1 MNSPPNIALQPTSP
15 ASPSPRLSFGTLG
28 ARSCSQPG
36 STNRSLSVYLAIGC
50 VLALMCTKPASVEA
64 QALLGTAEGSNQAV
78 VFPSPNVGLP
88 FPIQLPI
95 TGITGSNQPHG
106 VSIFGQDDALV
117 AGGTG
122 IYVVRVSTREVV
134 SIIPTAPYYDGSGS
148 LAVSPNRSVALAS
161 GGSNQVTVI
170 AAPFGPG
177 SQISTVA
184 LPGGVPQQTTQA
196 IAFAPSGR
204 AFIYNEAGVSVL
216 DPTYT
221 AVSFTIPVNTLN
233 PGRLAVTPDGKQVL
247 TTNDV
252 VFGVQV
258 FTEPLSAA
266 SLPSV
271 IPFGSVRGGIAVVPD
286 GSKALVSSDNAAR
299 LFVVSAPFNASSHV
313 EEIAL
318 PAVFTPSADVG
329 ISADGQLA
337 ILAGQ
342 GGFATPDIAFVRAPF
357 TAVGASIVD
366 VRIPGG
372 RGNGAARFA
381 PAGSAASIP
390 DSSWP
395 ARVVEVIGMLLIAL
409 FLIGR
414 LSIGK

>member
-1 MNSPPNIALQPTSP
+1 MLAPPQIERRSRGEWRLERATSRSRSRPGATHRPNRVWDATRKPKDSLTRHCRCPVDSGFSGFRGSLGEASGDLPGEIISLGKRRVRDPYPWPSLRAAIARSSLSLRIPRSTGQHRERPPNIALQPTSP
-15 ASPSPRLSFGTLG
+15 ASPSPRLSAKTLG

-106 VSIFGQDDALV
+106 VSFFGQDDALV

-148 LAVSPNRSVALAS
+148 LAVSPNRSLALAS

-184 LPGGVPQQTTQA
+184 LPGGVPQQTTRSDRLCAQRKG
-196 IAFAPSGR
+196 FHLQRGR
-204 AFIYNEAGVSVL
+204 SLG
-216 DPTYT
+216 T
-221 AVSFTIPVNTLN
+221 
-233 PGRLAVTPDGKQVL
+233 GPDVH
-247 TTNDV
+247 
-252 VFGVQV
+252 
-258 FTEPLSAA
+258 
-266 SLPSV
+266 
-271 IPFGSVRGGIAVVPD
+271 GG
-286 GSKALVSSDNAAR
+286 
-299 LFVVSAPFNASSHV
+299 
-313 EEIAL
+313 
-318 PAVFTPSADVG
+318 
-329 ISADGQLA
+329 
-337 ILAGQ
+337 
-342 GGFATPDIAFVRAPF
+342 
-357 TAVGASIVD
+357 
-366 VRIPGG
+366 
-372 RGNGAARFA
+372 
-381 PAGSAASIP
+381 
-390 DSSWP
+390 
-395 ARVVEVIGMLLIAL
+395 
-409 FLIGR
+409 
-414 LSIGK
+414 